1 MKKLDTAVIF
11 AGGKSVRMGE
21 NKALL
26 PFCNH
31 SSLAGYQYNRLSK
44 IFNQV
49 YISTKSNNFN
59 FNPKIVKDRYEV
71 YSPLVALLSI
81 FESLNRE
88 EIFILA
94 VDMPFVNEMI
104 IKTLYGV
111 LTSQDDIAVAISP
124 KGIEPLCGVYRSQR
138 VIMEAKRILKQ
149 NNHRVTTLLYNSNTK
164 YVRFKSENDFL
175 NLNTPS
181 DYQKAIRLVSM

>member
-1 MKKLDTAVIF
+1 
-11 AGGKSVRMGE
+11 
-21 NKALL
+21 
-26 PFCNH
+26 
-31 SSLAGYQYNRLSK
+31 
-44 IFNQV
+44 
-49 YISTKSNNFN
+49 
-59 FNPKIVKDRYEV
+59 
-71 YSPLVALLSI
+71 
-81 FESLNRE
+81 
-88 EIFILA
+88 
-94 VDMPFVNEMI
+94 MPFVNEMI